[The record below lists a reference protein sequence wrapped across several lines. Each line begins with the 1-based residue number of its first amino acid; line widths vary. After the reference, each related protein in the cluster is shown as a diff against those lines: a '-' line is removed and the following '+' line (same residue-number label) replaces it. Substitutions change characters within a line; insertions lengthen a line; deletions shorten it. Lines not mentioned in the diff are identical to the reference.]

1 MAASLAA
8 EEALKGAS
16 DERSSPGYSRE
27 RERQDVC
34 LDLLSTST
42 FGSCPVGDDFELA
55 HFGSFFVLNEK
66 DVVRTE
72 DSAIDAFV
80 SAEGRSS
87 RQVGRTLLVTFQL
100 GHDQIDHLVGG
111 LVSVLLWR
119 TPIADLGDRILDG
132 ELSRGP
138 VLYLNPMFL
147 DVVGV
152 HDFGEQVN
160 ALLAF
165 TYRQRLQIGG
175 HDADVRVHGLR
186 RACLCRVPSAGT
198 ERQANQP
205 KQGSRDRCLHRGRSM
220 PRGLIQRRDNSQL
233 DRRTCVRVEHTFP

>member
-1 MAASLAA
+1 MSGLA
-8 EEALKGAS
+8 LHIHF
-16 DERSSPGYSRE
+16 RILSRG
-27 RERQDVC
+27 R
-34 LDLLSTST
+34 
-42 FGSCPVGDDFELA
+42 DFELA

-80 SAEGRSS
+80 SAEGRSF

-111 LVSVLLWR
+111 FVSVLLWR

-138 VLYLNPMFL
+138 VRYLNPMFL

-152 HDFGEQVN
+152 HDFGEQLN

-165 TYRQRLQIGG
+165 TYRQRLQVVTMLMSVSTGCVEPACVESPPQAPNVRLINPSKAAVIAVFIG
-175 HDADVRVHGLR
+175 
-186 RACLCRVPSAGT
+186 
-198 ERQANQP
+198 
-205 KQGSRDRCLHRGRSM
+205 GRSM